1 MRYTSPAVPN
11 HQIYKLRVGLP
22 VSAPTCI
29 AQREVEQCC
38 IAAGNG
44 CRTKQASKEQQRQVA
59 PAGGWQERQGTN
71 KATPC
76 SVLFKTMFQRAACR
90 QHSAMGTHRQ
100 QKQGQATART
110 APVAKQRLDVVDCA
124 QANVGAEG
132 NGAPDHTQLQHR
144 HTATCQLHLR

>member
-76 SVLFKTMFQRAACR
+76 SVLSKTMFQRAACR

-100 QKQGQATART
+100 QKQHGPHLWPNSGLMLLTVPRLTLVQKEMELLITHSSST
-110 APVAKQRLDVVDCA
+110 GTQPPVSF
-124 QANVGAEG
+124 
-132 NGAPDHTQLQHR
+132 
-144 HTATCQLHLR
+144 TCGE